1 LPRETAKCFGD
12 WQKDAWRRMNQTIQK
27 RNPSGSAGRFVPV
40 AALDHASIVEAYRR
54 WAGIYDT
61 AFGGISSKGRLRAVS
76 LINRLPGVDVLEVG
90 VGTGLALPHYI
101 RDKRITGIDL
111 SKEMLRK
118 ARERTREE
126 LLSHVQALHEMDAE
140 ATNFADS
147 SFDIAVGMFV
157 ASVVPNPKRLL
168 AEMRR
173 LVRPGGDI
181 LLINH
186 FAAAKG
192 PRWWVERAM
201 APASRALGW
210 HPDFA
215 MDAIFSAADLSRIE
229 TESVPPFGIFTL
241 VRLRV

>member
-1 LPRETAKCFGD
+1 MNHTL
-12 WQKDAWRRMNQTIQK
+12 QKQ
-27 RNPSGSAGRFVPV
+27 NPSARAARMAPA

-61 AFGGISSKGRLRAVS
+61 AFGRISSKGRLRAVA
-76 LINRLPGVDVLEVG
+76 LVNRLEGKDVLEVG
-90 VGTGLALPHYI
+90 VGTGLALPHYQS
-101 RDKRITGIDL
+101 DKRITGIDL
-111 SKEMLRK
+111 SAEMLRK
-118 ARERTREE
+118 ARKRVRVGALTN
-126 LLSHVQALHEMDAE
+126 VYALHEMDAE
-140 ATNFADS
+140 ATPFQDG
-147 SFDIAVGMFV
+147 SFDIAACMFV
-157 ASVVPNPKRLL
+157 ASVVPNPRRLL

-181 LLINH
+181 LLVNH

-192 PRWWVERAM
+192 PRWWLERAM

-215 MDAIFSAADLSRIE
+215 MDAIFSAEDIARIE